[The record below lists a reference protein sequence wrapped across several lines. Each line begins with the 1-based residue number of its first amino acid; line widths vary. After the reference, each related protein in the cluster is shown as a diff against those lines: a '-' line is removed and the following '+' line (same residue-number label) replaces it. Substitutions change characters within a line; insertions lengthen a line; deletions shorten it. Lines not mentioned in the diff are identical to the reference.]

1 MMTDDEHQND
11 DAEKDSE
18 EGEVSDDALDEVFDA
33 EDEDEEEGGGG
44 GDEKNAFGDD
54 GLDE

>member
-1 MMTDDEHQND
+1 MMTDDDHKHE
-11 DAEKDSE
+11 DAENE

-33 EDEDEEEGGGG
+33 EDEETEIDPEDV
-44 GDEKNAFGDD
+44 DEKSAFGDD